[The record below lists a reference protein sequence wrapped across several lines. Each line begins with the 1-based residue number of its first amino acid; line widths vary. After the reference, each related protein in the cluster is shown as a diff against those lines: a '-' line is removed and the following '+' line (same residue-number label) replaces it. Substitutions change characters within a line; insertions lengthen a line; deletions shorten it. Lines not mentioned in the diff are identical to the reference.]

1 MQEKQPPVCSKCGYG
16 NPGNFCT
23 KCGARQPG
31 PQSTSGPGKLTRKPV
46 YAAAAV
52 ASVIALTLIALSLLI
67 GNSGAGTDNPR
78 GQADQTEEPNALEL
92 ATAHH
97 LNHRMSQAFVIL
109 GLKYEVDLEYDD
121 LLALFRE
128 ATVEK
133 EEFFEEI
140 SLIEVGLFE
149 LFGGDEYDYA
159 MEMEETI
166 LKQGESPRKVL
177 LQLSQHIASTKK
189 KETTSPSS
197 TRKSE

>member
-46 YAAAAV
+46 YVAAAV
-52 ASVIALTLIALSLLI
+52 ASVIALTLLALSLLI

-97 LNHRMSQAFVIL
+97 LNHRMAQAFVIL
-109 GLKYEVDLEYDD
+109 GLKYDVDLEYDD
-121 LLALFRE
+121 LLEFFRE
-128 ATVEK
+128 VTVEN
-133 EEFFEEI
+133 EELWEEI

-149 LFGGDEYDYA
+149 LFGDEYDYA
-159 MEMEETI
+159 TAMEEFI

-189 KETTSPSS
+189 KKTTSPSS
-197 TRKSE
+197 TRRSE

>member
-16 NPGNFCT
+16 NPGNFCP
-23 KCGARQPG
+23 KCGAQQTG
-31 PQSTSGPGKLTRKPV
+31 LQNASGPGKLTRKPV
-46 YAAAAV
+46 FVAAAV

-92 ATAHH
+92 VAAHH
-97 LNHRMSQAFVIL
+97 LNHRMAQAFVIL

-128 ATVEK
+128 VTVEN
-133 EEFFEEI
+133 EEFLEEI
-140 SLIEVGLFE
+140 SPIEVGLLE

-159 MEMEETI
+159 TAMEEVI
-166 LKQGESPRKVL
+166 LKRGESPRKAL

-189 KETTSPSS
+189 KKTTSPSS

>member
-46 YAAAAV
+46 YVAAAV
-52 ASVIALTLIALSLLI
+52 ASVIALTLLALSLLI

-78 GQADQTEEPNALEL
+78 GQADQTEEPNALKL
-92 ATAHH
+92 VAAHH
-97 LNHRMSQAFVIL
+97 LNHRMAQAFVIL
-109 GLKYEVDLEYDD
+109 GLKYDVDLEYDD

-128 ATVEK
+128 ATVEN
-133 EEFFEEI
+133 EEFWEEI
-140 SLIEVGLFE
+140 SPIKVGLAE
-149 LFGGDEYDYA
+149 LFGDDEYDYA
-159 MEMEETI
+159 TAMEEVL

-189 KETTSPSS
+189 KKTTSPSS
-197 TRKSE
+197 TRRSE